1 MQDFTVWGGSG
12 YLLKVLHGAPPS
24 GGGGGAAVV
33 EAAAAADPTATFLI
47 PYWACFA
54 LISLGVR
61 FALIPLVIQ
70 GAKTSSR
77 FAKVVPEVQFLLSLF
92 VADRKKQIQDGA
104 PFSHKLALL
113 RTNFQTLSGIYKL
126 HKIHPFAVFWSPLLQ
141 LPVFWYVS
149 IDLRKIVNGLD
160 PLLAQ
165 DLVEA
170 SVGWIPDLTEP
181 DPWFG
186 LPILAGMLMYANVE
200 VALGRQ
206 SLSGPA
212 AAKSDT
218 ALLVKDFFQSI
229 AVFMPCFTSQLPG
242 GVQIYVVTSFAFTCV
257 QSAALRTES
266 IRKLV
271 GLPSMLAPPSLEAP
285 KYAQEFIELKK
296 LEQKAIE
303 MRGNGPVLGKGVLA
317 ANLQVSFPGERRKS
331 TIQGSGLGAVTVSPA
346 PTSEAP
352 ALSLQPKLPPQ
363 SNFPFIHGVSAP
375 AWQLVEQQQQQQQSL
390 DLSSSMGMAA
400 AESPSRE
407 DEREYMPVH
416 SDAVMEKANRGE
428 MPVAPRIV
436 PRQEIPTASAPLSMK
451 RLKTKSTRGP
461 ANAGGKKKR

>member
-1 MQDFTVWGGSG
+1 MQDFTIWGGSG
-12 YLLKVLHGAPPS
+12 YMLKVLHGAPPA
-24 GGGGGAAVV
+24 GGGGVV
-33 EAAAAADPTATFLI
+33 LEAAAAADPSTTFLL

-61 FALIPLVIQ
+61 FALIPLVVQ

-113 RTNFQTLSGIYKL
+113 RTNFQTLSGIYRL

-170 SVGWIPDLTEP
+170 SVAWIPDLTEP

-186 LPILAGMLMYANVE
+186 LPILAGVLMYANVE
-200 VALGRQ
+200 VALGRR

-218 ALLVKDFFQSI
+218 ALLVKDFFQSF

-242 GVQIYVVTSFAFTCV
+242 GVQIYLVTSFAFTCA

-266 IRKLV
+266 IRNLV

-285 KYAQEFIELKK
+285 KYAQEFIDLKK

-303 MRGNGPVLGKGVLA
+303 MRGSGPVLGKGVLA

-331 TIQGSGLGAVTVSPA
+331 TIRGSGLGAV
-346 PTSEAP
+346 
-352 ALSLQPKLPPQ
+352 
-363 SNFPFIHGVSAP
+363 NVSATP
-375 AWQLVEQQQQQQQSL
+375 MSE
-390 DLSSSMGMAA
+390 
-400 AESPSRE
+400 PF
-407 DEREYMPVH
+407 
-416 SDAVMEKANRGE
+416 
-428 MPVAPRIV
+428 
-436 PRQEIPTASAPLSMK
+436 TA
-451 RLKTKSTRGP
+451 
-461 ANAGGKKKR
+461 